1 MEMMIALGERSD
13 SFNSGSGGVGR
24 GPGEA
29 PLTLERDPNDLGTTN
44 LGGVSNTDM
53 SRALPGDIVG
63 ETLLDQD
70 PEVTNQGGSTV
81 GGAVRSP
88 GAGGSRVWKERYLP
102 EEQAVL
108 ENYFE

>member
-1 MEMMIALGERSD
+1 MALGERRE
-13 SFNSGSGGVGR
+13 SFGSGGLGR

-29 PLTLERDPNDLGTTN
+29 PMTLERDPNDLGTNN
-44 LGGVSNTDM
+44 LGGVSNSDM

-70 PEVTNQGGSTV
+70 PEVGEDAGSRL
-81 GGAVRSP
+81 GGAVRSS
-88 GAGGSRVWKERYLP
+88 GVGGSRVWKERYLP
-102 EEQAVL
+102 DEQAVL